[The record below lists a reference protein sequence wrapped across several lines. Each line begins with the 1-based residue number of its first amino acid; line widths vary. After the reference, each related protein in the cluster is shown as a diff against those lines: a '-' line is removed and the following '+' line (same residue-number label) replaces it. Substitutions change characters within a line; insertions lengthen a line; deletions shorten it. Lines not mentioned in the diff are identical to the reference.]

1 MAKKLIFT
9 TAQSHDMT
17 SKDRIKLL
25 QTNDNA
31 LNQQNFYVRVLGAQT
46 LALFADSGLTLAIL
60 ANNTNVINSSSTK
73 IINID
78 KTTDTSREF
87 PRGWQPYDWP
97 ITWINTGVYQVC
109 GTADEE
115 GTVSLTAPP
124 GSTFTSVEFASY
136 GTPIGT
142 CGNFE
147 LGGCHAVSSLGIVQ
161 TYVLGQSGTINIPA
175 RNAVFGDPCIGTA
188 KRLYVQ
194 ATASGSQTSVLSW
207 VNGGST
213 ITWKNT
219 L

>member
-1 MAKKLIFT
+1 M
-9 TAQSHDMT
+9 D
-17 SKDRIKLL
+17 IKYFVKI
-25 QTNDNA
+25 
-31 LNQQNFYVRVLGAQT
+31 LNNNQV
-46 LALFADSGLTLAIL
+46 ALFYDEDLTLP
-60 ANNTNVINSSSTK
+60 ANINFSETFSDELIVAKLQDPS
-73 IINID
+73 ISIP
-78 KTTDTSREF
+78 SREF

-115 GTVSLTAPP
+115 ATVSLTAPP

-161 TYVLGQSGTINIPA
+161 AYVLGQSGTINIPA
-175 RNAVFGDPCIGTA
+175 RNAVFGDPCIGTV